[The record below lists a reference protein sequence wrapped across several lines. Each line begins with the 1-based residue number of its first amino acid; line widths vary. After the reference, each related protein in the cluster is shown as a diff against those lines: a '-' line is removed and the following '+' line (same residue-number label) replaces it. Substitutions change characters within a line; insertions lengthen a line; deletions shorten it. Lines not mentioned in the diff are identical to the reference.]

1 MTARDISVLETRLDA
16 ISEKLD
22 RIEKEVRATN
32 GRVRDIEHWRQRAV
46 GALGVAAFAIPV
58 VTALV
63 VKAVVG

>member
-1 MTARDISVLETRLDA
+1 MTAKDITVLETRLDA

-22 RIEKEVRATN
+22 RIEAEVKATN

-46 GALGVAAFAIPV
+46 GALGVAALAIPI

>member
-1 MTARDISVLETRLDA
+1 MTAKDISVLETRLDA

-22 RIEKEVRATN
+22 RIEKEVKATN

-46 GALGVAAFAIPV
+46 GGLAVAALAIPV